1 MKLYDEIIERKQYL
15 KEENRSPNVG
25 NFRYKKSKELN
36 YILKGVKAYRSDIYN
51 ISSIKGKII
60 NLGGGDHYL
69 IKLINILEKM
79 FQAY

>member
-36 YILKGVKAYRSDIYN
+36 YILKGVLRLIDLIF
-51 ISSIKGKII
+51 II
-60 NLGGGDHYL
+60 
-69 IKLINILEKM
+69 
-79 FQAY
+79 FQV